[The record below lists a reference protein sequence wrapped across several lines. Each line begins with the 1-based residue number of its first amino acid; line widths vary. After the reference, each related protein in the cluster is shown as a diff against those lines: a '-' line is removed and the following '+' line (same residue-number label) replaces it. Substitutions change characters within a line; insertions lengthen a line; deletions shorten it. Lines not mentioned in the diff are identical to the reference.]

1 MQKYNASPQISG
13 SQSVAAYE
21 TQGRHLKNNLCF
33 IDTQIL
39 F

>member
-13 SQSVAAYE
+13 RQSVAAYE
-21 TQGRHLKNNLCF
+21 TQGSYSQNNLCF
-33 IDTQIL
+33 KDTQIL